1 MLRYLR
7 ITLGTVLL
15 ILGFAGLVLPF
26 LQGLLFLVL
35 GTMLLAKDLPLF
47 RGIARRLRVRFPRIA
62 ATADRARGRIVQM
75 LRRRPPVIGRE
86 RPTSRKRAD
95 S

>member
-15 ILGFAGLVLPF
+15 ILGFAGLALPF

-47 RGIARRLRVRFPRIA
+47 RRIAQRLRVRFPRIA
-62 ATADRARGRIVQM
+62 DTADRARGRIAQM
-75 LRRRPPVIGRE
+75 LRRRHPVVDSE
-86 RPTSRKRAD
+86 RPTCRKRGD